1 MTTEGCYIMRDQV
14 RDLVPSLMKQRVT
27 GQRSSSDKWMYG
39 FSVVTATVFIFQ
51 AVTLINV
58 FSG

>member
-27 GQRSSSDKWMYG
+27 GQTGSADKWMYG
-39 FSVVTATVFIFQ
+39 FSVG
-51 AVTLINV
+51 AVTLAYLCAMAL
-58 FSG
+58 STT